1 MAISESLKRGT
12 VELMILTL
20 LAEEDLYGYQ
30 LCQILTERSKGLY
43 KMQQT
48 TLYPT
53 LYHLVEKKLVSD
65 RVELIGRRRTRVY
78 YHLEDSGREYLTEIR
93 NNYLSLTQGIF
104 HVLGLS
110 EIKEVSD
117 EKSIS
122 S

>member
-30 LCQILTERSKGLY
+30 LCQILTERSKGMY

-65 RVELIGRRRTRVY
+65 RVELIGKRRTRVY

>member
-65 RVELIGRRRTRVY
+65 RVELIGKRRTRVY

>member
-78 YHLEDSGREYLTEIR
+78 YHLEDAGREYLTEIR

>member
-117 EKSIS
+117 EKTIS

>member
-78 YHLEDSGREYLTEIR
+78 YHLEDAGRVYLTEIR

-117 EKSIS
+117 EKTIS

>member
-30 LCQILTERSKGLY
+30 LCQILTERSKGMY

-117 EKSIS
+117 EKTIS